1 MKKIWLKI
9 RKLWLFTM
17 RNPVV
22 RAGKTEAFQ
31 WKFRRFDMEVRTFSG
46 NWIAKWTAAE
56 FPYGYLVSG
65 KDDTNII
72 GFCQTMYEV
81 GMLLTTDQRF
91 VNDIQKALQ
100 KYSQR
105 IEKSAKVVED
115 ETEEKIAL
123 EFEKQVQEHI
133 EKRK

>member
-1 MKKIWLKI
+1 MKIIWLKI
-9 RKLWLFTM
+9 RKWWLFTM

-46 NWIAKWTAAE
+46 NWSAKWTAAE
-56 FPYGYLVSG
+56 YPYGYLLAG
-65 KDDTNII
+65 KDDANII
-72 GFCQTMYEV
+72 GFCQTMFEV
-81 GMLLTTDQRF
+81 GMLLTTDQKF

-100 KYSQR
+100 KYSAR
-105 IEKSAKVVED
+105 VEKSAKVVED

-133 EKRK
+133 EKKK